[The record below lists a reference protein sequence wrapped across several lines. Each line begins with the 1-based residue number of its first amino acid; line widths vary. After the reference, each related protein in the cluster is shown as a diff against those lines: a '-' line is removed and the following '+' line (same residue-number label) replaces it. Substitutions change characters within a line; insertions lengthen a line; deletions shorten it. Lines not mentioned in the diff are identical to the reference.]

1 MFQTINEISIH
12 PELYN
17 QKKVLIQGWIT
28 NIRGNLKII
37 FVELNDGSSFK
48 NLQCVLK
55 KEFIDFDKIENLA
68 LGVAVEIS
76 GIFSN
81 TPERQQFGEVL
92 VETLEIKGNN
102 YNTNFPIQNQE
113 ISLEVLRQMPHFR
126 HRSRLFRVIMKLR
139 SALFFEI
146 HKFFRRQGFINF
158 SAPILTS
165 NDGEGAGEVFIVDDE
180 NKDFFN
186 KKTTLGV
193 TGQLHAEAYALGF
206 KKVYTFAPT
215 FRAERSNTRRHA
227 AEFWMIEP
235 EVAFFTL
242 EQIIE
247 LAVKLLQKVIKSVII
262 RNKDEFIF
270 LEKAGDKN
278 LRKRLLQF
286 CDSQVTQISYEKAIE
301 LLLEHQEKFEEK
313 DLFFGCDLKTEHE
326 RFLTEEIFHMP
337 VVIINYPKNLKAFYM
352 HQNEDGQTVAAFDLL
367 VPGIGELIGGSQRE
381 VRYEKLLA
389 RMSELNMNIEEFQWY
404 LDLRK
409 YGNPGSS
416 GFGLGFERLLMYITG
431 IENIR
436 DVIPFPRTSKNILM

>member
-126 HRSRLFRVIMKLR
+126 HRSRLFRAIMKLR

-389 RMSELNMNIEEFQWY
+389 RMNELKMNIEEFQWY

>member
-389 RMSELNMNIEEFQWY
+389 RMNELKMNIEEFQWY

>member
-126 HRSRLFRVIMKLR
+126 HRSRLFRAIMKLR

-389 RMSELNMNIEEFQWY
+389 RMNELNMNIEEFQWY

>member
-55 KEFIDFDKIENLA
+55 REFIDFDKIENLA

-389 RMSELNMNIEEFQWY
+389 RMNELNMNIEEFQWY

-436 DVIPFPRTSKNILM
+436 DVIPFPRTNKNILM

>member
-126 HRSRLFRVIMKLR
+126 HRSRLFRAIMKLR

-186 KKTTLGV
+186 KKTTLCV

-389 RMSELNMNIEEFQWY
+389 RMNELKMNIEEFQWY

-436 DVIPFPRTSKNILM
+436 DVIPFPRTNKNILM